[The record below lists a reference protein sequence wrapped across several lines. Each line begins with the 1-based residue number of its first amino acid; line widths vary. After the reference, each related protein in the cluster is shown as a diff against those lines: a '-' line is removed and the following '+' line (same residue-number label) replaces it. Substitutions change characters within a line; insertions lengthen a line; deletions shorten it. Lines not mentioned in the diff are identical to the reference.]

1 MPTSYTPNAAN
12 NPATIT
18 LPSDLDDA
26 NAESVN
32 LAFRAV
38 ADRGAHLQT
47 VAALLAQANVFTVN
61 QQEVSN
67 NDASTPAWKVTKD
80 AGSGGDAVNYFKNIL
95 EAKIANMSGEWRFYS
110 GRTTGP
116 AHAAVTCNA
125 AWDTTNHRWFADD
138 TGFDSIALLFEQGTG
153 MRLSRRAAGAGTW
166 TDWAAQTS
174 GSFVAQGDLA
184 CNGNV
189 STSSNVTATLDITAG
204 GNVRSGSSFN
214 FTSPP
219 ITPFPV
225 SIFDAIG
232 ADDGSGSHLGFALN
246 YDTTGLPYLKGSGSG
261 KIIEVA
267 FKVPVGGS
275 FTKAEIMADVTG
287 DLVGFVY
294 KRSGFDWGSPGLPS
308 ETQLGGT
315 IGVIGFGGGLVVYG
329 SGTFSE
335 TVSRSAEYRFSFH
348 ASTGAKIYGLRVTCS
363 EPGPRN

>member
-18 LPSDLDDA
+18 LPSDVDDA

-67 NDASTPAWKVTKD
+67 NDPSTPAWKVTKD
-80 AGSGGDAVNYFKNIL
+80 AGSSGDAVNYFKNIG
-95 EAKIANMSGEWRFYS
+95 EYKIANMSGKWRFYS

-166 TDWAAQTS
+166 TDWSAQTS
-174 GSFVAQGDLA
+174 GSFVAQGDVA
-184 CNGNV
+184 CNGD
-189 STSSNVTATLDITAG
+189 LITASKVKAATAFEYLAGLGRSTVLPVTSVG
-204 GNVRSGSSFN
+204 GNISGSLIDFASGALIKAASDAALWTISLPNGAALASVDVLINKAGTTVSN
-214 FTSPP
+214 FYGEEKSGLNWSVANVGSYTQLNTQTSTTSGLQ
-219 ITPFPV
+219 IKTVAFGGLTV
-225 SIFDAIG
+225 DNTHAYVVRVNGGDNTDAI
-232 ADDGSGSHLGFALN
+232 
-246 YDTTGLPYLKGSGSG
+246 
-261 KIIEVA
+261 
-267 FKVPVGGS
+267 
-275 FTKAEIMADVTG
+275 
-287 DLVGFVY
+287 
-294 KRSGFDWGSPGLPS
+294 
-308 ETQLGGT
+308 
-315 IGVIGFGGGLVVYG
+315 
-329 SGTFSE
+329 
-335 TVSRSAEYRFSFH
+335 H
-348 ASTGAKIYGLRVTCS
+348 ALRVNWTD
-363 EPGPRN
+363 PGPRNH